1 MDIYNAKN
9 LTTTVFGLSIYVV
22 ILRAFCGFANDIN
35 KMVL

>member
-9 LTTTVFGLSIYVV
+9 LTTTVFGLSIYV
-22 ILRAFCGFANDIN
+22 AFCGFANDIN